1 MKKTILFLF
10 AISVVVMA
18 NAQLKVD
25 SIGRI
30 RLNNSVALGSATNFS
45 VNAGLQT
52 IRLLNYGNYIGL
64 YSELNSQRNLYTD
77 RQGSA
82 IFGKVKYAGNGPV
95 ILNSDEPRAFSN
107 IVMIGVAGVAEYGVG
122 IYGATG
128 SALPTSGLGTY
139 AGYFSGDVKA
149 TGTMTA
155 ASFVT
160 SSDRRLKTNISSLS
174 SADAL
179 YRLRPVSYN
188 FSLDTMHLS
197 YKAESQEYKNIH
209 YGLIAQEVKEVL
221 PNLVYEN
228 QTDDYLSVNYLELI
242 PLLIS
247 AVQEQN
253 ERIAELEEQLATEK
267 NSPSRKQAN
276 EPNES
281 MVAKLFQN
289 NPNPFTQATEI
300 EYELPAETKS
310 AAIHIYNMVG
320 TEIAVKIVT
329 EFGRGK
335 ITIDGGNLTAG
346 MYLYSLIADGKI
358 IDTKQMILTK

>member
-1 MKKTILFLF
+1 MKKTALFLF

-52 IRLLNYGNYIGL
+52 FKRLNGGTYTGL
-64 YSELNSQRNLYTD
+64 YSELSSQMIYMERHGT
-77 RQGSA
+77 A
-82 IFGKVKYAGNGPV
+82 IFGKVRYETNGPV
-95 ILNSDEPRAFSN
+95 ILNSDEPRALPN